1 MRNLL
6 SKFVVLTFFVI
17 TSNASTHAQD
27 VIGYITKSAT
37 NAGWMMINQGAED
50 AAAEEGVKLVSVG
63 PAFQGDLSSQLE
75 VFENLVAQGAKA
87 IGIAPVDSAGV
98 APAVTDAM
106 SSGIPIIAIDT
117 GVSGADVTSFVATDN
132 YAVAKVQ
139 GAIAATLVNDGDTVI
154 YVTGNQAQSTGQERR
169 NGFMEAFSAARPGSK
184 ILEVPTEWNS
194 QQAQEGVE
202 AVLNS
207 NSDVKMVVNAWDG
220 GTMGAKAAL
229 ENLGY
234 SAGDVKLVGF
244 DGASDAIAAMD
255 EGWVHADTA
264 QMLYQMGYQGIKAA
278 AAAAR
283 GETVSSRI
291 DTGFFLVTP
300 STSGVYKKMV
310 GIN

>member
-1 MRNLL
+1 MNKFTVGAL
-6 SKFVVLTFFVI
+6 SFALATAMSVGSAI
-17 TSNASTHAQD
+17 SQD

-50 AAAEEGVKLVSVG
+50 AAKEEGVKLVAVG

-106 SSGIPIIAIDT
+106 NSGIPIIAIDT

-139 GAIAATLVNDGDTVI
+139 GAVAATLVDDGDTVI

-194 QQAQEGVE
+194 EQAQEGVE
-202 AVLNS
+202 AVLNA
-207 NSDVKMVVNAWDG
+207 NGDVKMVVNAWDG

-244 DGASDAIAAMD
+244 DGAGDAIAAMD

-264 QMLYQMGYQGIKAA
+264 QMLYQMGYQGIRAA

>member
-6 SKFVVLTFFVI
+6 SKFVVLTFFAI
-17 TSNASTHAQD
+17 TSNAAIQAQD

-194 QQAQEGVE
+194 QQSQEGVE

-207 NSDVKMVVNAWDG
+207 NSVVKMVVNAWDG

>member
-6 SKFVVLTFFVI
+6 SKFVVLTFFAI
-17 TSNASTHAQD
+17 TSNAAIQAQD

-154 YVTGNQAQSTGQERR
+154 YVTGNPVSYTHLRA
-169 NGFMEAFSAARPGSK
+169 
-184 ILEVPTEWNS
+184 
-194 QQAQEGVE
+194 
-202 AVLNS
+202 
-207 NSDVKMVVNAWDG
+207 
-220 GTMGAKAAL
+220 
-229 ENLGY
+229 
-234 SAGDVKLVGF
+234 
-244 DGASDAIAAMD
+244 
-255 EGWVHADTA
+255 H
-264 QMLYQMGYQGIKAA
+264 
-278 AAAAR
+278 
-283 GETVSSRI
+283 ET
-291 DTGFFLVTP
+291 
-300 STSGVYKKMV
+300 
-310 GIN
+310 

>member
-6 SKFVVLTFFVI
+6 SKFVVLTFFAI
-17 TSNASTHAQD
+17 TSNAAIQAQD

-207 NSDVKMVVNAWDG
+207 NSGVKMAVNAWDG

>member
-6 SKFVVLTFFVI
+6 SKFVVLTFFAI
-17 TSNASTHAQD
+17 TSNAAIQAQD

-244 DGASDAIAAMD
+244 DGASDAIAAME
-255 EGWVHADTA
+255 EGWGHADTA